1 MHRADAQPRQAARHA
16 CGRSR
21 ACCRAP
27 QLMPALTHTHSV
39 GVAES
44 GWRLATSARRS
55 LLSYPPPQTTKIF
68 LSRGE
73 IHPFFVDLCSRH
85 SNASQHVAQAMAVPA
100 GARCCRARAD
110 ASS

>member
-44 GWRLATSARRS
+44 GWRLATAARRCGRHERPLHAGRRRPKRKGNETERRIAS
-55 LLSYPPPQTTKIF
+55 TAER
-68 LSRGE
+68 RGW
-73 IHPFFVDLCSRH
+73 PWV
-85 SNASQHVAQAMAVPA
+85 
-100 GARCCRARAD
+100 
-110 ASS
+110 